1 MPPFLKKTAFQR
13 LKALAQVQI
22 PEILHHL
29 STERVITMEF
39 VRGAAVCDREALQ
52 RMGVK
57 PNDVAKLVSET
68 FNEMIFTFGDVRAP
82 FCSCVQACIHRIHMS
97 GCLMMRCLMK
107 IGIFE
112 RQ

>member
-1 MPPFLKKTAFQR
+1 M
-13 LKALAQVQI
+13 QI

-57 PNDVAKLVSET
+57 PSDVAKLVSET
-68 FNEMIFTFGDVRAP
+68 FNEMIFTFGDVSAP
-82 FCSCVQACIHRIHMS
+82 LRSCEHACMHAQCSGVWLPGWETQDVYWQARES
-97 GCLMMRCLMK
+97 PALRVRLGC
-107 IGIFE
+107 
-112 RQ
+112 